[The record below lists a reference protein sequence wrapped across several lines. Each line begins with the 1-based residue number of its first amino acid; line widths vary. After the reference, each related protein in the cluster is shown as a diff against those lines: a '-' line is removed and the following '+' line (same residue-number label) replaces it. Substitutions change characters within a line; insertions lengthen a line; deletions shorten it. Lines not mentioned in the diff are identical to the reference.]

1 MITKLRAIKLVSG
14 IALGLVWF
22 YEGLVPKILFLRADE
37 IGLVR
42 AYHLAWR
49 TPEFTLQIF
58 GVAQLLV
65 GLWLIIG
72 IAERAGVFTATLWML
87 ILIGLVANGNPS
99 MLTDPHGALVKDF
112 CLIACAITVWIPA
125 PIAESCG
132 GAKQQRADA
141 AWLRG

>member
-1 MITKLRAIKLVSG
+1 MITKLRAIKLISR

-42 AYHLAWR
+42 AYHLVWR
-49 TPEFTLQIF
+49 KREFTLQIL
-58 GVAQLLV
+58 GVAQMLV

-72 IAERAGVFTATLWML
+72 IAERAAGFYRYLWML

-112 CLIACAITVWIPA
+112 CLIACTITVWILA

-132 GAKQQRADA
+132 GAKRQRADA